1 MDPEVEGIRDMGM
14 DTRIEQKGTSPL
26 KMAAIV
32 IGIVL
37 AGWVL
42 YRFIETSST
51 ATFRVERDRVTIST
65 VVAGQFDAFI
75 PVRGNVTPLKTVYLD
90 AIDGGRVERV
100 LVEQGNFVEA
110 GQVLVE
116 LSNTG
121 LQLDVIAREAE
132 VSEQLNNLRN
142 TRLSLEQNRL
152 QLKSDVVEI
161 DYQLVRLGRL
171 VERRS
176 KLLEE
181 MLIPQRDYDEVADEL
196 EYYQKRRL
204 ITLESQE
211 QEERMR
217 VSQMESLDEG
227 IRSLQANLA
236 IARHNLDDL
245 HITAPMS
252 GQLTAFDVEVGES
265 KAPGERLG
273 QIDDVDRFKVTAR
286 VDEFYVTRVRRD
298 QVAEFI
304 LVGTTYA
311 LAVTKVYPEI
321 EGGQFEVDL
330 AFTGDVPE
338 DIRRG
343 QTLQIKLQ
351 LGESG
356 SALLLARGGF
366 QQDTGGSWAFVLDE
380 SGDFA
385 TRRPLR
391 LGRQNPKHF
400 EVLEG
405 LVAGEKVITS
415 QYTAFADMDRIEFK

>member
-1 MDPEVEGIRDMGM
+1 MGM
-14 DTRIEQKGTSPL
+14 DTRIEKPGISPL
-26 KMAAIV
+26 KIAAIV
-32 IGIVL
+32 VGALL
-37 AGWVL
+37 AVWVV
-42 YRFIETSST
+42 YRFLEASTT
-51 ATFRVERDRVTIST
+51 ATFRVERDRITIST
-65 VVAGQFDAFI
+65 VMAGEFDDFI
-75 PVRGNVTPLKTVYLD
+75 PVRGNITPLKTVYLD

-100 LVEQGNFVEA
+100 LVEQGSFVEA

-152 QLKSDVVEI
+152 QLKSDLVEI

-171 VERRS
+171 VKRRG
-176 KLLEE
+176 KLIEQN
-181 MLIPQRDYDEVADEL
+181 LISQRDYDEVADEL
-196 EYYQKRRL
+196 EYFKQRHA

-217 VSQMESLDEG
+217 VSQMESLEDG
-227 IRSLQANLA
+227 IRQLQANLA
-236 IARHNLDDL
+236 IARNNLDDL
-245 HITAPMS
+245 NIRAPLA
-252 GQLTAFDVEVGES
+252 GQLTALDVEVGES

-273 QIDDVDRFKVTAR
+273 QIDDIDRFKVIAR
-286 VDEFYVTRVRRD
+286 VDEFYVTRVRGD
-298 QVAEFI
+298 QVGEFV
-304 LVGTTYA
+304 LAGETYA
-311 LAVTKVYPEI
+311 LIVTKVYPEI

-343 QTLQIKLQ
+343 QTLQIRLQ

-356 SALLLARGGF
+356 AALLLARGGF

-391 LGRQNPKHF
+391 LGRQNPRNF

-405 LVAGEKVITS
+405 LVAGDQVITS
-415 QYTAFADMDRIEFK
+415 QYTAFAEMDRIEFK

>member
-1 MDPEVEGIRDMGM
+1 M
-14 DTRIEQKGTSPL
+14 DTRIEKKGASPV
-26 KMAAIV
+26 KVVAIV
-32 IGIVL
+32 VGGLL
-37 AGWVL
+37 ASWLMV
-42 YRFIETSST
+42 RFFKASTT

-65 VVAGQFDAFI
+65 VAAGDFDDFI
-75 PVRGNVTPLKTVYLD
+75 PIRGAVTPLKTVYLD

-100 LVEQGNFVEA
+100 LVEQGAFVEA
-110 GQVLVE
+110 DQILVE

-152 QLKSDVVEI
+152 QLKSDLVEI

-171 VERRS
+171 VERRGQ
-176 KLLEE
+176 LLEE
-181 MLIPQRDYDEVADEL
+181 KMISQREYDDVADEL
-196 EYYQKRRL
+196 EYYRNRRE

-217 VSQMESLDEG
+217 VAQMESLEDG
-227 IRSLQANLA
+227 VRQLQANLA

-245 HITAPMS
+245 HIRAPLA
-252 GQLTAFDVEVGES
+252 GQLTALDVEVGES
-265 KAPGERLG
+265 KSPGERLG
-273 QIDDVDRFKVTAR
+273 QIDDIDSFKVTAL

-298 QVAEFI
+298 QIAEFV
-304 LVGTTYA
+304 LSGTTFP
-311 LAVTKVYPEI
+311 LVVTKVYPEI

-330 AFTGDVPE
+330 AFTADVPQ

-343 QTLQIKLQ
+343 QTLQIRLQ

-366 QQDTGGSWAFVLDE
+366 QQDTGGSWAFVLDA
-380 SGDFA
+380 SGEYA
-385 TRRPLR
+385 TRRELR
-391 LGRQNPKHF
+391 LGRQNPRHF
-400 EVLEG
+400 EVLDG
-405 LVAGEKVITS
+405 LVAGDKVITS
-415 QYTAFADMDRIEFK
+415 PYTAFAEMDRITFK